1 MADQELLGRTA
12 IITGASRGIGAAIA
26 RAFASAGANLIL
38 TGRSSDAGKDVVAAI
53 ADDGGKAEFVAA
65 DQGADADWT
74 QVVARAEARFGGL
87 DILILNAGVTG
98 LVRTVDMT
106 LEQFREVNRVNLKG
120 AFLGL
125 KHGAAAMRRHKR
137 GGSVAIVS
145 SIVGKVGVQ
154 NHLHYTASKAG
165 VRLMAKAAA
174 LELGPEKIRV
184 NTIHPGMTKTDMIAA
199 FPPELA
205 AMIPLGR
212 YGEPE
217 EVAKAALFLAS
228 DRSVFMTGA
237 EIVVDGGWIAQ

>member
-1 MADQELLGRTA
+1 LADQELLGRTA